1 MMTRRAT
8 GMVLVA
14 AALAAAGTT
23 GASAQSAP
31 DPRHPVIAGFG
42 PVTPMPGT
50 AGQPDPSLA
59 YKVVFDVTEGAEKPD
74 QLNPGLDKAA
84 RFVNLLGSAGIR
96 TERGGLVAVHA
107 HHDALLG
114 FHFLLVRVGA
124 LADRL
129 HLVSLLQCN
138 SGPAHP
144 VDFVYVL
151 GGGLFQPVR
160 QALDV
165 VGAAQRI
172 GGLRHAALV
181 GKDLLSP

>member
-1 MMTRRAT
+1 MTRRAT

-96 TERGGLVAVHA
+96 TERGGLVAVVH
-107 HHDALLG
+107 
-114 FHFLLVRVGA
+114 
-124 LADRL
+124 
-129 HLVSLLQCN
+129 
-138 SGPAHP
+138 GPATMS
-144 VDFVYVL
+144 VL
-151 GGGLFQPVR
+151 GDAAYRTRFGHDNPNTPLIAALTEAGVDIRVCGQALER
-160 QALDV
+160 QAIDRQSVSRQVTVDLSAMTTLATLQLK
-165 VGAAQRI
+165 GW
-172 GGLRHAALV
+172 ALI
-181 GKDLLSP
+181 P